1 MKKYKI
7 KDNLQGISC
16 VLYGDNTPCLYQS
29 AEEVNEDLKNKI
41 EQLNEIYE
49 NLEYDDDQYIL
60 GDIINLLNNIVFEE
74 EN

>member
-7 KDNLQGISC
+7 KDKLQSISNII
-16 VLYGDNTPCLYQS
+16 YGDNAPCAYQNI
-29 AEEVNEDLKNKI
+29 EEANKDLESKI

-49 NLEYDDDQYIL
+49 NLEYDDDRYIL